1 MENFT
6 CEVKA
11 YILML
16 SIKWTYGFRLV
27 PVRSGIAETYGSGGG
42 KRGHSSEM
50 INFNQLRIFYE
61 AAKAQ
66 NFSRA
71 AQDLCITQPAVTA
84 NIRALEEA
92 FDLKLFKRR
101 GRHVVLT
108 EAGSI
113 LLQHAHRVFEVE
125 RQIERMVGEM
135 HELKRGLLKIGTTKT
150 YARYLMPSLIT
161 LFHGAYPDVKI
172 ILDEGSSLEMS
183 RALLDL
189 RNELAVVVKV
199 EETKKVKFIPFRME
213 KVVLFTSVHHPFA
226 SREGICFDQLEGQP
240 IIMRESGSGTR
251 SLIAQC
257 FASRKMTPNILVE
270 TGNLDFIKDMVRR
283 GEAVSFL
290 VEDAVARDHQEGR
303 VRIVPILDQELYLEV
318 CIAILDEKDLSP
330 AARAFLG
337 ILLQQGRKGAPSMDQ
352 RREARSDLVEGHK

>member
-1 MENFT
+1 
-6 CEVKA
+6 
-11 YILML
+11 
-16 SIKWTYGFRLV
+16 
-27 PVRSGIAETYGSGGG
+27 
-42 KRGHSSEM
+42 M

-71 AQDLCITQPAVTA
+71 AQGLCITQPAVTA

-108 EAGSI
+108 EAGSV
-113 LLQHAHRVFEVE
+113 LFQHAHRVFDVE
-125 RQIERMVGEM
+125 RQIKRIVSEM

-161 LFHGAYPDVKI
+161 LFHGAYPNVKI

-199 EETKKVKFIPFRME
+199 EDTKKVKFLPFRME
-213 KVVLFTSVHHPFA
+213 RVVLFTSVNHPFA
-226 SREGICFDQLEGQP
+226 CREGIRFQELEGQP
-240 IIMRESGSGTR
+240 VIMRESGSGTR
-251 SLIAQC
+251 ALIAQC
-257 FASRKMTPNILVE
+257 FASRNMTPNILVE

-290 VEDAVARDHQEGR
+290 VQDAVAKDHEEGR

-318 CIAILDEKDLSP
+318 CIAVLDEKDLSP

-337 ILLQQGRKGAPSMDQ
+337 ILLQQGRKSAPLPGPGHGAGSQPPD
-352 RREARSDLVEGHK
+352 GGK